1 MDEFADHFAAIFCS
15 ELENEGRSLV
25 MSNGPGRLGISG
37 TARSALRVPVSDP
50 ALVIGL
56 AAPGSTYGSKF
67 RCVPG
72 TAREELP
79 VRARDHKPSRAT
91 SWPACLCDLP

>member
-25 MSNGPGRLGISG
+25 MSNGPGRVGISG

-56 AAPGSTYGSKF
+56 AAPGSTYGVQIPLCARNGK
-67 RCVPG
+67 RG
-72 TAREELP
+72 TTGTRQRPQAVESDIL
-79 VRARDHKPSRAT
+79 AGLS
-91 SWPACLCDLP
+91 L